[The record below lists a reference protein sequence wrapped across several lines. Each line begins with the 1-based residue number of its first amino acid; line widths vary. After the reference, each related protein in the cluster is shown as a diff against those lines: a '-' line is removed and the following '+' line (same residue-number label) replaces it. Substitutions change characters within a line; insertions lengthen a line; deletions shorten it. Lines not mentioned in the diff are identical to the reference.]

1 MNEIDLFPEDL
12 RQRLNYRRWFKRA
25 AIIAVLSSAV
35 ILTAFGGLYQMNK
48 ILAADI
54 QTIQDQREI
63 SNANRK
69 RLENLTQRRDGL
81 QQQLDLLS
89 GLRSGASAEQM
100 FVMLDRALPGPEV
113 WLTNWKFRRA
123 GTQVDAEQETVST
136 GYFIVIPAGSDA
148 NGEETWRIKTQMN
161 IQGQAL
167 DHSAI
172 SEFVMNLTRQ
182 PEIETV
188 RIVNTRLGRAV
199 NETKL
204 VDFSLDITVSTS
216 ASRV

>member
-1 MNEIDLFPEDL
+1 MNEIDLFPQDL
-12 RQRLNYRRWFKRA
+12 RQRLTYRRWFKRA
-25 AIIAVLSSAV
+25 AIVTVLASIFIVSVFAALRQVNLHLEAEIAS
-35 ILTAFGGLYQMNK
+35 
-48 ILAADI
+48 I
-54 QTIQDQREI
+54 QSQREI

-69 RLENLTQRRDGL
+69 RLETLTSRRDGL

-123 GTQVDAEQETVST
+123 GTQVETDDQAVST
-136 GYFIVIPAGSDA
+136 GYFVVIPSGSNA
-148 NGEETWRIKTQMN
+148 REEETWKIETQMD

-199 NETKL
+199 NDTKL
-204 VDFSLDITVSTS
+204 VDFTLDITVSTL
-216 ASRV
+216 AKRV